1 MIVGIIPAKSGSKRL
16 KNKNIKYLNHKP
28 LIYWTI
34 KYAKESKLLDKLYV
48 STNSKKISTMMRKY
62 KIPVIKRPIKL
73 CGEAPII
80 DVYKHAFKKINKNIK
95 IIVGLQPDHPDR
107 NKKLDDVINKF
118 QKKKGDFL
126 YSVDKKNKKNGAHYI
141 LSKKIILGG
150 KIRKELKVVDNCTNI
165 HFLKDFRKAEKN
177 IKKYEKKN

>member
-34 KYAKESKLLDKLYV
+34 KYAKSKLLDKLYV

-118 QKKKGDFL
+118 QKKREIF
-126 YSVDKKNKKNGAHYI
+126 YIADKKNKKNGAHYI

-165 HFLKDFRKAEKN
+165 HFFERF
-177 IKKYEKKN
+177 